1 MQILTRQDLIAGRA
15 HCCKDC
21 KGAEKLRAACLQKQN
36 LYNTLIRGN
45 RIKSRTWCLLYW
57 LSRPTQVSEIKV
69 TRIDE
74 VSRPAK
80 ASPLLRQ
87 GETVPLQLHDGD
99 SLQLSTLAL
108 VSKRSPTLFT
118 ALEPRSRHR
127 EDGHEAH
134 HRVVQQGASSA
145 RFLTLGSVPVGRLP
159 QIPQDS
165 YGESSNQTVITVAIA
180 NTVALTVIMIVRHI
194 GIIMIAITITI
205 IAATC

>member
-21 KGAEKLRAACLQKQN
+21 KGAEKLRTACLQKQN
-36 LYNTLIRGN
+36 LYNTRISGN

-99 SLQLSTLAL
+99 SLQLSMPSLSFQNAL
-108 VSKRSPTLFT
+108 QLSSLHLSP
-118 ALEPRSRHR
+118 
-127 EDGHEAH
+127 
-134 HRVVQQGASSA
+134 GAV
-145 RFLTLGSVPVGRLP
+145 TEKTG
-159 QIPQDS
+159 
-165 YGESSNQTVITVAIA
+165 
-180 NTVALTVIMIVRHI
+180 MRHI
-194 GIIMIAITITI
+194 TGWSSRVRARP
-205 IAATC
+205 AFLPWALSR